1 MAGPRAD
8 FETDSPKPDR
18 PLIMGHDFCLVV
30 AAEEVSPLTRLFP
43 FLLFLSPISA
53 LAANYADQAFYELR
67 EQAARTGEDPS
78 PVTVLL
84 WAEKA
89 YYMSHEASE
98 QEAIADWVASL
109 YEKARHQELRAE
121 LGFILSEQYRRL
133 GEYDRVEQLI
143 RELGYVSEWKV
154 LGPLAPDRNLDL
166 AGHLKDREV
175 KGLNRK
181 VRPIRLRAYG
191 DPDYWGHG
199 IGQYGFF
206 SADQA
211 VFPNQLAGA
220 LFSTWFYAP
229 EKGDYRLGLGWS
241 HIAKAWINRSVV
253 FEAEEKQDIHPDQAV
268 VHFSL
273 KKGWHRLSLY
283 TESGSED
290 PVLGFF
296 ARLTDAEGRSPEFRA
311 DYGHKLPKKKPSLL
325 DGDETSLAELA
336 AAQSPHALASVLL
349 IKEQHD
355 HARYDDPKD
364 LLERAFT
371 ARPDRDTAEKLL
383 SLTRDPNER
392 WRYVTQFLERLPEQ
406 GARGL
411 ERAWALTQLGQI
423 ALDQGRFWEA
433 RQYADQAT
441 AAHEGFWP
449 ARVLE
454 NNTFS
459 SLDLEG
465 EALRH
470 TVELDQRYP
479 SVPWIMMDLCD
490 LYWAMDYQQRAE
502 PLVDRILSIRAGNIK
517 FSERKI
523 QILKDRGDL
532 DSLDAFYRS
541 LLRDTP
547 YSEAMRQS
555 YAQFLTAN
563 RKYEQAAALLRAGLD
578 QLPEN
583 PYLLQSMGELKLTMG
598 DADALDYLKRALA
611 LRPQNPSLE
620 KLIVLSEAEREAFYA
635 PYRIA
640 ETPKIPILEV
650 SGIAVNFDNTVRK
663 VASNGQSSVYHQLEY
678 EVLTESGAQELPGY
692 SYSYAPLRQ
701 KTEVIK
707 AELYR
712 GAQTILLT
720 NHGRRRISD
729 PAYRMYYDLVAYQI
743 GFPTLEV
750 GDRIRIEYRIDDTD
764 SQNIFG
770 DYFGELHY
778 FAGEHPTRLI
788 RYTLILPK
796 DREIHYHTEK
806 MKPKFEQKFKENQH
820 ILTWTR
826 ERVSAYEV
834 ESRMPGLAG
843 YLPYLGVS
851 TFSDWQHMARWYAK
865 LIEDQLNLDRET
877 KKIVAELTEGVEDRL
892 EIVKRI
898 HEFVITHTRYVALEF
913 GIHGYKP
920 YEVNQVCTRQFG
932 DCKDKASLIVAML
945 REAGIAANIAIV
957 RTADEGEIH
966 PFPAMLSYFNHA
978 IAHVPEFDLFLD
990 GTAEFSGIHELPAM
1004 DQGALTLIVDERGRG
1019 RLTKIPIQGEN
1030 LQGYNL
1036 ELSVS
1041 ADGGTR
1047 VKGEV
1052 SYQGVVT
1059 PELRQ
1064 YLSIESKL
1072 TTNLQNLLSNMV
1084 PGLAVEEADREGTR
1098 INDPITLRFKGSS
1111 RQLVQTGNG
1120 RMKLPLNIL
1129 SNELTKA
1136 FAPNATRKFPLDFGV
1151 PKTRSVQVRV
1161 DVPPGYVLDEA
1172 PQPLEAEDQ
1181 NFAVKIKVDRATP
1194 EQCLINYQIR
1204 FKSPRVSPDEYASL
1218 RSMLQAHDRV
1228 LDQSLQFVA
1237 R

>member
-1 MAGPRAD
+1 MR
-8 FETDSPKPDR
+8 
-18 PLIMGHDFCLVV
+18 HDFCLVV
-30 AAEEVSPLTRLFP
+30 AAEEVFPLTRLFP
-43 FLLFLSPISA
+43 LLLFLVPLS
-53 LAANYADQAFYELR
+53 LFGANYADQAFRDLR
-67 EQAARTGEDPS
+67 AQAGRVGDHPS
-78 PVTVLL
+78 PETVLL

-89 YYMSHEASE
+89 YYMSHEAS
-98 QEAIADWVASL
+98 QQQAIADWITSL
-109 YEKARHQELRAE
+109 YEKAGHQELRAE

-133 GEYDRVEQLI
+133 GEPELVEQLVG
-143 RELGYVSEWKV
+143 ELGYVSEWNV
-154 LGPLAPDRNLDL
+154 LGPLAPDRNLNL
-166 AGHLKDREV
+166 RRHLKDREV
-175 KGLNRK
+175 KGLSRP
-181 VRPIRLRAYG
+181 VRPILLRAYG

-211 VFPNQLAGA
+211 IFPNQLAGA
-220 LFSTWFYAP
+220 LFSTWFYAS
-229 EKGDYRLGLGWS
+229 EKGAYRFGLGWS
-241 HIAKAWINRSVV
+241 HIAKAWINRTVV
-253 FEAEEKQDIHPDQAV
+253 FEGREKQDIHPDQAV

-296 ARLTDAEGRSPEFRA
+296 ARLTTAAGKPLEFRA
-311 DYGHKLPKKKPSLL
+311 DRSNALPKKKATILSGMEASLV
-325 DGDETSLAELA
+325 ELA
-336 AAQSPHALASVLL
+336 AARSQYSLASVLL
-349 IKEQHD
+349 AKEQLD
-355 HARYDDPKD
+355 HSRYENPKD
-364 LLERAFT
+364 LLEQAF
-371 ARPDRDTAEKLL
+371 AAAPDRDIVEKLL

-392 WRYVTQFLERLPEQ
+392 WRYTTKFLERLPQNGE
-406 GARGL
+406 RSL

-423 ALDQGRFWEA
+423 ALDQGRYWEA
-433 RQYADQAT
+433 RQYATRAT
-441 AAHEGFWP
+441 AIHEDFWP

-459 SLDLEG
+459 SLGLEG
-465 EALRH
+465 QALRH
-470 TVELDQRYP
+470 TVELDQRY
-479 SVPWIMMDLCD
+479 SGVPWIMMDLCD
-490 LYWAMDYQQRAE
+490 LYWAMDYHQRAE
-502 PLVDRILSIRAGNIK
+502 PLVDRILAIRSGNIK

-523 QILKDRGDL
+523 RLLKDRGDL
-532 DSLDAFYRS
+532 EALDAFYRS

-563 RKYEQAAALLRAGLD
+563 RKYEQAAALLREALD

-583 PYLLQSMGELKLTMG
+583 PYLLESMGELKLTMG
-598 DADALDYLKRALA
+598 DADALDYLKQALA

-620 KLIVLSEAEREAFYA
+620 KLIMLSEAEREAFYA

-663 VASNGQSSVYHQLEY
+663 VASNGQSSVFHQLEY
-678 EVLTESGAQELPGY
+678 EILSEGGAQELPGY
-692 SYSYAPLRQ
+692 SFSYAPLRQ
-701 KTEVIK
+701 KSEVIK

-712 GAQTILLT
+712 GDGTILLT
-720 NHGRRRISD
+720 KHGRSRISD
-729 PAYRMYYDLVAYQI
+729 PAYRMYYDLVAYRI
-743 GFPTLEV
+743 AFPTLEV
-750 GDRIRIEYRIDDTD
+750 GDRIRIEYRIDDID

-778 FAGEHPTRLI
+778 FADEHPIRLI
-788 RYTLILPK
+788 SYTLIVPK
-796 DREIHYHTEK
+796 EREIHYHVEK
-806 MKPKFEQKFKENQH
+806 MKPHFEQEFVDDQH
-820 ILTWTR
+820 VLSWSM
-826 ERVSAYEV
+826 ERVAAYEV
-834 ESRMPGLAG
+834 ESRMPGLVG

-851 TFSDWQHMARWYAK
+851 TFNDWQHMARWYAK
-865 LIEDQLNLDRET
+865 LIENQLKLDRET
-877 KKIVAELTEGVEDRL
+877 KKIVAGLTEGVEDRL

-945 REAGIAANIAIV
+945 RDAGIEADIAIV
-957 RTADEGEIH
+957 RTADEGDVH

-978 IAHVPEFDLFLD
+978 IAYVPEFDLFLD
-990 GTAEFSGIHELPAM
+990 GTAEFSGINELPAM
-1004 DQGALTLIVDERGRG
+1004 DQGALTLIVDKRGRG

-1041 ADGGTR
+1041 EDGGTR

-1072 TTNLQNLLSNMV
+1072 TTNLQNLLSGMV
-1084 PGLAVEEADREGTR
+1084 PGLDVEEAQREGMR
-1098 INDPITLRFKGSS
+1098 INDPITLRFKGFSK
-1111 RQLVQTGNG
+1111 RLVQAGKG
-1120 RMKLPLNIL
+1120 RMKLPLKIL
-1129 SNELTKA
+1129 SNELTRA
-1136 FAPNATRKFPLDFGV
+1136 YTPNAKRKFPLDFGV

-1161 DVPPGYVLDEA
+1161 AMPPGYVLDEV
-1172 PQPLEAEDQ
+1172 PQPLDVEDK
-1181 NFAVKIKVDRATP
+1181 NFAVRIRIDRFGP
-1194 EQCLINYQIR
+1194 EQCLINYR
-1204 FKSPRVSPDEYASL
+1204 VTFKSPRVSPAEYASL
-1218 RSMLQAHDRV
+1218 RSMLQAHDRL
-1228 LDQSLQFVA
+1228 LDQSLLFVA